1 MSEKERR
8 VQRVLRKATLATDL
22 ARLEMP
28 RSRADRVEH
37 RALKHMILSNRE
49 IQSRIRVLSP

>member
-1 MSEKERR
+1 MSGKERR
-8 VQRVLRKATLATDL
+8 IQRVLRKATLATGL

-28 RSRADRVEH
+28 RSRADRVEY
-37 RALKHMILSNRE
+37 RALRHMALSNRE